1 MSQLDLLIL
10 VVYTITVII
19 VMIRAIESL
28 DQKTKVDFNDTRF
41 QERLK
46 QYELDGKLKVKFKF
60 EDRYSINEQP
70 SQLNI
75 TIENKSNDAIYVD
88 WDRSTIADLDGR
100 SRRAIRLTPYGSP
113 DLSKAQVDTVVPP
126 GSRVQ
131 EAITAESCLAPDEL
145 NPEILKPSEPLL
157 DINGLQKAGI
167 KSKEKKKLYEDF
179 MDEKR
184 TLTFPL
190 WLVFQFGELESLH
203 RGDRFYVVPCDIVTR
218 KMPWTDSLPWRPE
231 KS

>member
-46 QYELDGKLKVKFKF
+46 QYELDSKLKVKFKF

-70 SQLNI
+70 SKLAI

-88 WDRSTIADLDGR
+88 WDRSTIADLEGR

-131 EAITAESCLAPDEL
+131 ETITAESCLAPDEL
-145 NPEILKPSEPLL
+145 NPEILNPSKPLL
-157 DINGLQKAGI
+157 DINALQKAGI

-179 MDEKR
+179 MDEKI

-190 WLVFQFGELESLH
+190 WLVFQFGELESSH
-203 RGDRFYVVPCDIVTR
+203 RGDRLYVVPCDIVTR

-231 KS
+231 KK